1 MYGGGEVIPV
11 NATETAE
18 LVTTLMRMRDHGITV
33 LIVEHDMGLVM
44 EVSDEIVVL
53 DRGFVV
59 IGDVTDLGDKLRI
72 VAARTIR
79 RWGTTKGLGEI
90 VAGPTS
96 STVHE
101 ALGDIEAP
109 ARAVIFTIK
118 AERAGWARSF

>member
-1 MYGGGEVIPV
+1 MDIDSITIGDAKKLAAFVFNPAAPAAQTEPV
-11 NATETAE
+11 DIGY
-18 LVTTLMRMRDHGITV
+18 R
-33 LIVEHDMGLVM
+33 
-44 EVSDEIVVL
+44 IVVL